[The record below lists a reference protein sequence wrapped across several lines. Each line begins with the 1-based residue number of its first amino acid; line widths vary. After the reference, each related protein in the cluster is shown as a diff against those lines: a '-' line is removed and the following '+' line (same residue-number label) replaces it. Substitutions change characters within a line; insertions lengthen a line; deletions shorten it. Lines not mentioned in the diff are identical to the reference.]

1 MPYNRIP
8 FQDLWPDMTSWTM
21 KNLWE
26 TLVQLNLR
34 KIYLNLTRIGIF
46 CWKRIR
52 AVMCETA
59 SLWRFLDD
67 WSRLHAQNL
76 AQFVTQCKIRKDF
89 FFVSRKGQFFLLWS
103 QKFFRHASVPMAL
116 NKIWI
121 EFEILI
127 QNWNNPINYM
137 EDTDIQ
143 SSCCL
148 ERDCLAK
155 K

>member
-1 MPYNRIP
+1 
-8 FQDLWPDMTSWTM
+8 
-21 KNLWE
+21 
-26 TLVQLNLR
+26 
-34 KIYLNLTRIGIF
+34 LTRIGIF

-89 FFVSRKGQFFLLWS
+89 FLCHGKGNFFCHGPKNFFVTPVFQWLWIKYELNLKFLS
-103 QKFFRHASVPMAL
+103 
-116 NKIWI
+116 KI
-121 EFEILI
+121 EII
-127 QNWNNPINYM
+127 PINYM
-137 EDTDIQ
+137 EDTDIE